1 LRFMNR
7 DFELVK
13 EYILLKGEI
22 VMAEQ
27 TLYEKAGGG
36 ESIEKVVDYFYE
48 ELVLKDPTVNQFFE
62 HTDMIKQKRHQSK
75 FISYALGGP
84 NQYSGN
90 SMAKAHEGMNL
101 QPEHFNAI
109 AKHLHD
115 ALAHF
120 GVSERDIDEALTRVA
135 ALRDDILYK

>member
-1 LRFMNR
+1 MDRNFQLAKNN
-7 DFELVK
+7 
-13 EYILLKGEI
+13 ILLKGEI
-22 VMAEQ
+22 NIAEQ

-62 HTDMIKQKRHQSK
+62 HTDMVKQKRHQSK

-90 SMAKAHEGMNL
+90 SMAKAHQGMNL
-101 QPEHFNAI
+101 QPEHFDVI
-109 AKHLHD
+109 ARHLHD

>member
-1 LRFMNR
+1 MNR
-7 DFELVK
+7 NFHFVK
-13 EYILLKGEI
+13 EYNLLKG
-22 VMAEQ
+22 VANLSEQ
-27 TLYEKAGGG
+27 TLYEKVGGA
-36 ESIEKVVDYFYE
+36 EAIEKVVDYFYE
-48 ELVLKDPTVNQFFE
+48 ELVLKDPAVNQFFE
-62 HTDMIKQKRHQSK
+62 HTDMKKQKLHQAK

-120 GVSERDIDEALTRVA
+120 GVSEREIDEALTRVA

>member
-1 LRFMNR
+1 MS
-7 DFELVK
+7 
-13 EYILLKGEI
+13 
-22 VMAEQ
+22 EQ
-27 TLYEKAGGG
+27 TLYEKVGGA
-36 ESIEKVVDYFYE
+36 EAIEKVVDYFYE

-62 HTDMIKQKRHQSK
+62 NTDMVKQKSHQSK

>member
-1 LRFMNR
+1 
-7 DFELVK
+7 
-13 EYILLKGEI
+13 
-22 VMAEQ
+22 MAEQ
-27 TLYEKAGGG
+27 TLYEKVGGV

-48 ELVLKDPTVNQFFE
+48 ELVLKDPAVNQFFE
-62 HTDMIKQKRHQSK
+62 HTDMVKQKSHQAK

-101 QPEHFNAI
+101 QPEHFDAI
-109 AKHLHD
+109 ARHLHD

-135 ALRDDILYK
+135 TLRDDIIYK